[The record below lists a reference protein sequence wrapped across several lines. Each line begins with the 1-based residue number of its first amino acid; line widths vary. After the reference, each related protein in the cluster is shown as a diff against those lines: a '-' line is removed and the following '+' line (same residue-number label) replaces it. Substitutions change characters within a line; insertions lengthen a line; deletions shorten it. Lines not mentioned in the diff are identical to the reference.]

1 VNFNNFSG
9 DFSMLLRSMMV
20 AVIAIGATSVLAQG
34 DPIAQRK
41 ELLKSWGGATR
52 EPGLMLRGEA
62 AFDLAKVQTALKLYA
77 QHAKTLPTLFPDSS
91 KTGGDTKALPI
102 IWEKKAEFNAIFAK
116 MDTDATAAQASIK
129 DEASFKAEIGKV
141 LGNCGACHNTFRA
154 K

>member
-1 VNFNNFSG
+1 
-9 DFSMLLRSMMV
+9 MLRRFMMA
-20 AVIAIGATSVLAQG
+20 AVIAIGATSVVAQS

-77 QHAKTLPTLFPDSS
+77 QHAKVLPTLFPDSS
-91 KTGGDTKALPI
+91 KTGDTKALPI
-102 IWEKKAEFNAIFAK
+102 IWEKKAEFTAIFAK

-141 LGNCGACHNTFRA
+141 LGNCGTCHNTFRA

>member
-1 VNFNNFSG
+1 
-9 DFSMLLRSMMV
+9 MLFRSMMV

-91 KTGGDTKALPI
+91 MTGDTKALPVI
-102 IWEKKAEFNAIFAK
+102 LEKRAEFNAIFAK
-116 MDTDATAAQASIK
+116 MDTDATAAQTSIK

>member
-1 VNFNNFSG
+1 
-9 DFSMLLRSMMV
+9 MLRSILLI
-20 AVIAIGATSVLAQG
+20 ATIAIGASSVMAQG

-62 AFDLAKVQTALKLYA
+62 PFDLAKVQTALKLYS

-91 KTGGDTKALPI
+91 KTGDTKALPV
-102 IWEKKAEFNAIFAK
+102 IWEKKADFVAIFAK

-129 DEASFKAEIGKV
+129 DEATFKAEMGKV

>member
-1 VNFNNFSG
+1 
-9 DFSMLLRSMMV
+9 MLRRFMMA
-20 AVIAIGATSVLAQG
+20 AVIAIGATSVMAQG

-77 QHAKTLPTLFPDSS
+77 QHAKVLPTLFPDSS
-91 KTGGDTKALPI
+91 KTGDTKALPI
-102 IWEKKAEFNAIFAK
+102 IWEKKAEFTAIFAK

-141 LGNCGACHNTFRA
+141 LGNCGTCHNTFRA

>member
-1 VNFNNFSG
+1 
-9 DFSMLLRSMMV
+9 MLRRSMMA
-20 AVIAIGATSVLAQG
+20 AVIAIGATSVMAQG

-77 QHAKTLPTLFPDSS
+77 QHAKVLPTLFPDSS
-91 KTGGDTKALPI
+91 KTGDTKALPI
-102 IWEKKAEFNAIFAK
+102 IWEKKAEFTAIFAK
-116 MDTDATAAQASIK
+116 MDTDATAAQVSIK

-141 LGNCGACHNTFRA
+141 LGNCGTCHNTFRA